1 MAGGLGGGLVLAL
14 LVGRRGRGGQQ
25 AIRGLGGPDRCP
37 RARAWPADAGG
48 GVGWL
53 EGWSVNAL
61 CCRPLL
67 CDFT

>member
-1 MAGGLGGGLVLAL
+1 MAGGPGGGLVLAL

-37 RARAWPADAGG
+37 GAGAWSADADGC
-48 GVGWL
+48 VGWL
-53 EGWSVNAL
+53 EWSVNAL
-61 CCRPLL
+61 CCWPLL